1 MATELRAA
9 CLVLFVTLLTASAQ
23 VLWKKGAETLSFSLL
38 DILKNYYFMGGL
50 LLYLIGLV
58 LIIISFRGGEVSALY
73 PLLAASY
80 IWVSLFSIYFL
91 GETINFFKWA
101 GIAAII
107 VGVAL
112 IGIGSR
118 YPVSG
123 DA

>member
-1 MATELRAA
+1 
-9 CLVLFVTLLTASAQ
+9 LVLFVTLLTASAQ